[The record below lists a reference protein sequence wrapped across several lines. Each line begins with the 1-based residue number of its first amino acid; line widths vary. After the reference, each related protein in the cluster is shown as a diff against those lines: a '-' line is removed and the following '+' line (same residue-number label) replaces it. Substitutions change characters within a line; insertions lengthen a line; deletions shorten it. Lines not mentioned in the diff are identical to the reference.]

1 MLFNCGSELCY
12 AICRSIYYIIYYFI
26 YYKIFFGYLKFIVIS
41 LVDMS
46 INLRCFYMCI
56 LIPLSIFT
64 FVSPSQ
70 VRWLFRVIVFS
81 TVIVILDI
89 MLFAATGNRSA
100 LIHHQVGMLFC
111 EYKQSVIGKSFTIM
125 PAVYID
131 IHRFTYDYLNNT
143 FICTGRYNMILW
155 CLGIITLPFFTLYS
169 FMNDI
174 LYVSLETIQAIS
186 FGLFY

>member
-1 MLFNCGSELCY
+1 MLFNYVSEIWY
-12 AICRSIYYIIYYFI
+12 AICRSIYYT
-26 YYKIFFGYLKFIVIS
+26 IFFGYWKFIVIS

-46 INLRCFYMCI
+46 FNLRCFYTCI
-56 LIPLSIFT
+56 LLLLSIFT
-64 FVSPSQ
+64 FVSPSE

-81 TVIVILDI
+81 TVIVMLDI
-89 MLFAATGNRSA
+89 MLFAATKNWNA

-111 EYKQSVIGKSFTIM
+111 EYKQSTIGKSFTIT

-155 CLGIITLPFFTLYS
+155 CLGIITLPFFALYS

-174 LYVSLETIQAIS
+174 LYVSLKTIQSIS